1 MLMKRPFF
9 GIFLILA
16 VLLALP
22 AKPAAAFA
30 STGIGAGADD
40 EILLSSDGWSYVGHL
55 HSGITFAIPSDS
67 YQGELN
73 ESDMR
78 QGMCLHLWNDD
89 YTLVLKC
96 FGHGTEDYEAFKKT
110 ILADKTAD
118 TAVRDREGTEI
129 FIYRNTTPAAVTE
142 LYGIALIGLDGELYK
157 ISVFTG
163 DSEKYGP
170 EDPVWEIAD
179 TIGKTVRL
187 QDFSEWGYD
196 APGQTGS

>member
-1 MLMKRPFF
+1 MSLMRLFF
-9 GIFLILA
+9 SMTMILA
-16 VLLALP
+16 ALLALP
-22 AKPAAAFA
+22 AMPAAADG
-30 STGIGAGADD
+30 STGIGIGEDD
-40 EILLSSDGWSYVGHL
+40 EILLSRDGWSYVGHT

-110 ILADKTAD
+110 ILADETAE
-118 TAVRDREGTEI
+118 TAVRDREGADI
-129 FIYRNTTPAAVTE
+129 FIYRNTTPTAVTE

-170 EDPVWEIAD
+170 EDPVWEIAE
-179 TIGKTVRL
+179 TVGKTARL
-187 QDFSEWGYD
+187 QDFSEWGFD
-196 APGQTGS
+196 APGQTDS